1 MRITCPDC
9 LAQFE
14 VPDGAIKDSGRKLRC
29 GQCKYQWHQLPVPDH
44 IEVPTEKITAATE
57 IEDLKLDIQDSND
70 AFQAPPIPAKQD
82 LGQNKNN
89 QKSTFPISLT
99 LVIILIITTV
109 FGAIYGRSQIVD
121 YAPATS
127 LLYDKLGLH
136 IPVPGE
142 YLIIKNVG
150 VWRENR
156 GGMEVLAVKGELYNP
171 KEIIQEVPII
181 KGSEVDIA
189 GRVLATESFT
199 PEAAT
204 LLPNETIKF
213 EYQTPFPDEKTV
225 SVIITFSDEKRSS
238 YLSY

>member
-1 MRITCPDC
+1 M
-9 LAQFE
+9 
-14 VPDGAIKDSGRKLRC
+14 
-29 GQCKYQWHQLPVPDH
+29 
-44 IEVPTEKITAATE
+44 
-57 IEDLKLDIQDSND
+57 
-70 AFQAPPIPAKQD
+70 
-82 LGQNKNN
+82 
-89 QKSTFPISLT
+89 
-99 LVIILIITTV
+99 VIILIVTTI
-109 FGAIYGRSQIVD
+109 FGFIYGRSQIVD

-171 KEIIQEVPII
+171 KETIQEVPII
-181 KGSEVDIA
+181 KGSEVDIT

-213 EYQTPFPDEKTV
+213 EYQTPVPDEKTV

-238 YLSY
+238 NLGY

>member
-9 LAQFE
+9 LAQFD
-14 VPDGAIKDSGRKLRC
+14 VPDGAIKDTGRKLRC
-29 GQCKYQWHQLPVPDH
+29 GQCKHQWHQLPIPIS
-44 IEVPTEKITAATE
+44 IEAPTENIVASTE
-57 IEDLKLDIQDSND
+57 KKDPKLDNQGKNN
-70 AFQAPPIPAKQD
+70 AFHAPPIPEKHD
-82 LGQNKNN
+82 LAQKKSKK
-89 QKSTFPISLT
+89 KSTFPISAALVAILLT
-99 LVIILIITTV
+99 TTIL
-109 FGAIYGRSQIVD
+109 GAIYGRSQIVK

-127 LLYDKLGLH
+127 LLFDKLGLH

-171 KEIIQEVPII
+171 EETIQEVPII
-181 KGSEVDIA
+181 KGSEVDVT

-199 PEAAT
+199 PEATT

-225 SVIITFSDEKRSS
+225 SVIITFSSERRSS
-238 YLSY
+238 QLGY

>member
-1 MRITCPDC
+1 VAIL
-9 LAQFE
+9 LA
-14 VPDGAIKDSGRKLRC
+14 
-29 GQCKYQWHQLPVPDH
+29 
-44 IEVPTEKITAATE
+44 TT
-57 IEDLKLDIQDSND
+57 
-70 AFQAPPIPAKQD
+70 
-82 LGQNKNN
+82 
-89 QKSTFPISLT
+89 
-99 LVIILIITTV
+99 IL
-109 FGAIYGRSQIVD
+109 GAIYGRSQIVK

-127 LLYDKLGLH
+127 LLFDKLGLH

-171 KEIIQEVPII
+171 EETIQEVPII
-181 KGSEVDIA
+181 KGSEVDVT

-199 PEAAT
+199 PEATT

-225 SVIITFSDEKRSS
+225 SVIITFSSERRSS
-238 YLSY
+238 QLGY